1 MGKTKKGKT
10 KKGKTKGGIIW
21 GPPDAD
27 TDYREL
33 AVLVSSAKKS
43 SDVKKLYHEFKENWD
58 NIVKENKERAFYGRL
73 SGHKAQLW
81 KDIIVKTKD
90 KSREN
95 SRENRMQS
103 LYTKQRTKM
112 KGLVKSKSKSKS
124 KKIKGGML
132 SQNEQD
138 NLLVG
143 DIVNVNWGTWRGRP
157 KPPQPYRITDREGP
171 DIYIEAVRT
180 DRTRQGRPQHFRTDD
195 DRLSL
200 TTLGGIKKSKSKK
213 KVKSKSK
220 SKSSTK
226 KSK

>member
-1 MGKTKKGKT
+1 MGKT

-33 AVLVSSAKKS
+33 AVMVSRASKA
-43 SDVKKLYHEFKENWD
+43 SDVQKLYHEFKANWD
-58 NIVKENKERAFYGRL
+58 NIVKGNKERAFYGRL

-112 KGLVKSKSKSKS
+112 KGLVKSKSKSS
-124 KKIKGGML
+124 TKKIKGGTL

-143 DIVNVNWGTWRGRP
+143 DIVIVNWGSWRGQPNP
-157 KPPQPYRITDREGP
+157 KSYRITGKGADP
-171 DIYIEAVRT
+171 DIYIQEIRT

-195 DRLSL
+195 ERLSL
-200 TTLGGIKKSKSKK
+200 PPLGGMKKSKSKK

-220 SKSSTK
+220 SKK